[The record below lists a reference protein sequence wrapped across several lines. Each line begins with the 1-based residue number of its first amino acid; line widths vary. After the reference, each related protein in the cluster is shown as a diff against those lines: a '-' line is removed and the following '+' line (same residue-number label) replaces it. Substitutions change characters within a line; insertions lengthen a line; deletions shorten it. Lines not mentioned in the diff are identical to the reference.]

1 LANASTELGDDG
13 PDERNERLSSA
24 QLHTFHKHS
33 KIKKH
38 NNNNKI
44 NIFITHVGLVFVSR
58 VDDHRF
64 DRREQQQM
72 KQLLDLLHLRMIPN
86 VKA

>member
-1 LANASTELGDDG
+1 
-13 PDERNERLSSA
+13 
-24 QLHTFHKHS
+24 
-33 KIKKH
+33 
-38 NNNNKI
+38 
-44 NIFITHVGLVFVSR
+44 

-72 KQLLDLLHLRMIPN
+72 KQLVDLLHLIMGPY